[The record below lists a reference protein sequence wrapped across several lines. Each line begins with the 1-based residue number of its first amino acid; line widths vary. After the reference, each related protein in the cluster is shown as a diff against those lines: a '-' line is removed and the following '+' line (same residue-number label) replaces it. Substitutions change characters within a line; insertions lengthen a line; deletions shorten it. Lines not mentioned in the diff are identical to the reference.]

1 MNYRMKTSP
10 VNLLFNFIF
19 SQGYDSQC
27 GSNSTFRDSLELSQ
41 KTNPGDHH
49 EYATLGVAP
58 SHQSMSSTSSDGMSH
73 IPSLSVAPMAR
84 GESLSST
91 TSTNASSNYPQY
103 HHTNDK
109 PKKRVTIVESNNS
122 ESCV

>member
-1 MNYRMKTSP
+1 MMKIF
-10 VNLLFNFIF
+10 LYF

-27 GSNSTFRDSLELSQ
+27 GSSSTFRDSLELSQ
-41 KTNPGDHH
+41 KPNQGDHH
-49 EYATLGVAP
+49 EYATLGVVP
-58 SHQSMSSTSSDGMSH
+58 SHQAMNSNSSDGLSH

-84 GESLSST
+84 GESVSSS
-91 TSTNASSNYPQY
+91 TSTNTSSNYPQY

>member
-1 MNYRMKTSP
+1 MMIYFT
-10 VNLLFNFIF
+10 F

-41 KTNPGDHH
+41 KANAGDHH
-49 EYATLGVAP
+49 EYATVGVAP

>member
-1 MNYRMKTSP
+1 MIKTRFYT
-10 VNLLFNFIF
+10 LCF
-19 SQGYDSQC
+19 SQAYDSQC

-41 KTNPGDHH
+41 KPSPSDLH
-49 EYATLGVAP
+49 EYATLGVVP
-58 SHQSMSSTSSDGMSH
+58 SHQSMSSNSSDSMSH
-73 IPSLSVAPMAR
+73 LPSLSVAPMAR
-84 GESLSST
+84 GESVSST
-91 TSTNASSNYPQY
+91 TSTIASSNYPQY